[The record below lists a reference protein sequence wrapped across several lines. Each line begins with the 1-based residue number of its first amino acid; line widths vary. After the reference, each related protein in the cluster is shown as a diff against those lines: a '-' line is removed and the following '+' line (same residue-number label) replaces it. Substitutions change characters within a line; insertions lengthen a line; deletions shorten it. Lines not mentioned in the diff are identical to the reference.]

1 VAPLLVTPTLLLAR
15 DARQVDAINRTAALI
30 CAALICSLAVVGIA
44 HTSHPV
50 KGSWYLVDGVG
61 GVFLG
66 VIGVVGLISA
76 LVSPAYLRDHRR
88 AHTGALRSRQLYYAG
103 LYVFWAALV
112 AVPLANNLG
121 VAWLVVE
128 ATTAASALL
137 VAFSG
142 TRNALEAGWKYL
154 VLTSVGLTVALMGI
168 VMLYTTSIHTSA
180 SLSALDWSTLTR
192 EAPHLDRYTALVA
205 FCVIIAGLAA
215 KVGWAPVHNWL
226 PDAHSEAPP
235 PVSALLSAALL
246 PAVALIVWRLD
257 LALRAAIDPR
267 ATEAIFVGF
276 GLLSLGVAV
285 PFMWKLQS
293 WKRFLAYS
301 SLEHMGVIALGI
313 GFHNRWATAGVLIHV
328 AGHAIAK
335 SLGFSMSI
343 PLVRYQPDASHR
355 PPRGV
360 ARLSRPL
367 SLGMGLSLSAL
378 GAVPPSPL
386 FVSEVLILFGG
397 VAAGQI
403 TVVAIAAVLLAMG
416 FLGIAHMAVEALGG
430 TPSEHRTPAHRT
442 ALWISSLAGASA
454 CGLVAIASFAYL
466 LPYSALA
473 TILTAGVK

>member
-1 VAPLLVTPTLLLAR
+1 LAR
-15 DARQVDAINRTAALI
+15 DPRHVDAINRVGAPI
-30 CAALICSLAVVGIA
+30 CAGIIFALAIVGIA

-50 KGSWYLVDGVG
+50 TGAWYLVDGAG
-61 GVFLG
+61 GVFVG

-76 LVSPAYLRDHRR
+76 IVSPAYLHDHRR
-88 AHTGALRSRQLYYAG
+88 AHMGALRSRQLYYSE

-121 VAWLVVE
+121 VAWLVIE

-142 TRNALEAGWKYL
+142 SRNALEAGWKYL

-168 VMLYTTSIHTSA
+168 VMLYATSSHTSA
-180 SLSALDWSTLTR
+180 AIGALDWSTLTHQ
-192 EAPHLDRYTALVA
+192 APHLDHRSTLVA
-205 FCVIIAGLAA
+205 FCLIVAGLAT

-246 PAVALIVWRLD
+246 PTVALIAWRVD
-257 LALRAAIDPR
+257 LALRLALDQR
-267 ATEAIFVGF
+267 VVEAIFLGF
-276 GLLSLGVAV
+276 GLVSLGVAV
-285 PFMWKLQS
+285 PFLWKSLA

-328 AGHAIAK
+328 AGHAVAK

-343 PLVRYQPDASHR
+343 PLVRYQPAASHR
-355 PPRGV
+355 APRGIG
-360 ARLSRPL
+360 RLSRPL
-367 SLGMGLSLSAL
+367 SLGMGLSLFAL
-378 GAVPPSPL
+378 GGVPPSPL
-386 FVSEVLILFGG
+386 FVSEALILFGG

-403 TVVAIAAVLLAMG
+403 IVATIACVLLAMG
-416 FLGIAHMAVEALGG
+416 FLGIAHMAIESLGG
-430 TPSEHRTPAHRT
+430 APSERRAPGRRTGV
-442 ALWISSLAGASA
+442 WISGLAGASA
-454 CGLVAIASFAYL
+454 LGLVGIASVAYL
-466 LPYSALA
+466 LPYSTLA
-473 TILTAGVK
+473 TILTAGIK